1 MGLKLFLYSDWSK
14 YDRIRINFKT
24 CKAPTVYSFD
34 KSQQFSFSLNKTE
47 PEDFK
52 NYIRVRKGKFYITD
66 SIDYETTS
74 GAVAYL
80 NVTNKTNSN
89 ESCNYRVQI
98 NIKNVND
105 CIPKFTKPIAKVIEE
120 KQPIGTVVTQVGQT
134 IYH

>member
-1 MGLKLFLYSDWSK
+1 M
-14 YDRIRINFKT
+14 
-24 CKAPTVYSFD
+24 
-34 KSQQFSFSLNKTE
+34 NKTE

-66 SIDYETTS
+66 SIDYETTN

-120 KQPIGTVVTQVGQT
+120 KQSIGTVVTQVG
-134 IYH
+134 

>member
-1 MGLKLFLYSDWSK
+1 MGLTLFLYSDWSK
-14 YDRIRINFKT
+14 YDPIRINFKT

-74 GAVAYL
+74 GAVVYL
-80 NVTNKTNSN
+80 NVVNKTNPN
-89 ESCNYRVQI
+89 ETCNYRVQI
-98 NIKNVND
+98 IIKNVND

-120 KQPIGTVVTQVGQT
+120 KQPIGTIVTQVGQRAF
-134 IYH
+134 